1 MPPGFTSYKYEPLNA
16 GDDAGN
22 GIEGE
27 EYEMCGGTAT
37 SHMHEMD
44 GIHDG
49 LVCPT
54 EEELAM
60 LRRVGDAIPW
70 NAYLIAIVEL
80 AERFSFYGAG
90 VVFTN
95 FIQYP
100 LPVGSHT
107 GAGLRNGQ
115 SGALGKGQHAST
127 GITTSYQFWLIMC
140 KKLTSEV
147 NV

>member
-1 MPPGFTSYKYEPLNA
+1 LTEVQ
-16 GDDAGN
+16 GN

-70 NAYLIAIVEL
+70 NAYCRLL
-80 AERFSFYGAG
+80 LFFQP
-90 VVFTN
+90 
-95 FIQYP
+95 FIIGRQ
-100 LPVGSHT
+100 LF
-107 GAGLRNGQ
+107 Q
-115 SGALGKGQHAST
+115 
-127 GITTSYQFWLIMC
+127 
-140 KKLTSEV
+140 
-147 NV
+147 